1 MHPLENASPGNG
13 YSNQNPPGFPNAPK
27 TKAATSPDKD
37 STRPQSSKSSFQ
49 GLLLDLDGTLIDSEH
64 THLSAYR
71 RMFQAKGW
79 QVADAEMDIFKGRPG
94 PEVFQNEPGPWRGLD
109 PEKLGLEARSYVDI
123 RRDPPR
129 IFAGAREIMQLN
141 IPKCLVTSAWRT
153 WAALASQ
160 MLHSPADLKIV
171 TQEDIS
177 YGKPHP
183 EPYLLGAAA
192 LNLSASSCIVIEDTV
207 SGICSARQAGV
218 GKIYAVATSQSPNV
232 LLEAGANRVTHS
244 LEELLPYFPKSWR

>member
-1 MHPLENASPGNG
+1 MHPLENASPAND
-13 YSNQNPPGFPNAPK
+13 SSDQNPPISPKAPK
-27 TKAATSPDKD
+27 AKVATSPDKD
-37 STRPQSSKSSFQ
+37 SPRPQSSKNSFK

-64 THLSAYR
+64 THLAAYR
-71 RMFQAKGW
+71 RMFKAKGW
-79 QVADAEMDIFKGRPG
+79 QISDSEMEIFKGRPG

-109 PEKLGLEARSYVDI
+109 PETLGLEARSYVDI
-123 RRDPPR
+123 RRNPPR

-153 WAALASQ
+153 WAGLASQ

-177 YGKPHP
+177 NGKPHP

-207 SGICSARQAGV
+207 SGICSARQAGA
-218 GKIYAVATSQSPNV
+218 GKIYAVATSQSPNI

>member
-1 MHPLENASPGNG
+1 MHPLENASPAND
-13 YSNQNPPGFPNAPK
+13 SSKQNPPISPNAPK
-27 TKAATSPDKD
+27 AKVATSPDKD
-37 STRPQSSKSSFQ
+37 STRPETSKNSFR

-64 THLSAYR
+64 THLAAYR
-71 RMFQAKGW
+71 RMFKAKGW
-79 QVADAEMDIFKGRPG
+79 QVADGELDMFKGRPG
-94 PEVFQNEPGPWRGLD
+94 PEVFQNEPGPWSGLD
-109 PEKLGLEARSYVDI
+109 PAALGLEARSYVDI
-123 RRDPPR
+123 QRYPPR

-153 WAALASQ
+153 WAILASQ

-177 YGKPHP
+177 NGKPHP
-183 EPYLLGAAA
+183 EPYLLGAAT

-207 SGICSARQAGV
+207 SGICSARQAGA

-232 LLEAGANRVTHS
+232 LLEAGANRVTQS

>member
-1 MHPLENASPGNG
+1 MYPLENASPANG
-13 YSNQNPPGFPNAPK
+13 SSSKNPPGFANAS
-27 TKAATSPDKD
+27 KAKDGICPDKD
-37 STRPQSSKSSFQ
+37 STRPQNSKNSFQ

-64 THLSAYR
+64 THLAAYR

-79 QVADAEMDIFKGRPG
+79 QVTDAEMDIFKGRPG

-177 YGKPHP
+177 NGKPHP
-183 EPYLLGAAA
+183 EPYLLGAAT

-207 SGICSARQAGV
+207 SGISSAREAGV
-218 GKIYAVATSQSPNV
+218 GKIYAVATSQPPNV
-232 LLEAGANRVTHS
+232 LLEAGANTVTRT
-244 LEELLPYFPKSWR
+244 LEELLPHFPKTWR